1 MKVLRDNLSGKIAR
15 VQSTIFASRKH
26 ALFKS
31 ITEIHNKRSK
41 ILRTLITGIID
52 RNFRVHI
59 SRLSLK
65 IQQDGALM
73 RTNYAIF
80 FIEQRLRIKGSQR
93 ITQRIMQKKFAN
105 FHREERTFLSQYRE
119 NNRIRRIQRT
129 IINIP
134 LINPKYS
141 NNDFLPFLSNFKI
154 SSRNKLLAFSIF
166 YPSTNTR
173 E

>member
-65 IQQDGALM
+65 IQDGALTGM

-80 FIEQRLRIKGSQR
+80 FIEQRLRIKASQR
-93 ITQRIMQKKFAN
+93 ITQRITQKKFAK
-105 FHREERTFLSQYRE
+105 LSSRGK
-119 NNRIRRIQRT
+119 
-129 IINIP
+129 NIP
-134 LINPKYS
+134 LA
-141 NNDFLPFLSNFKI
+141 I
-154 SSRNKLLAFSIF
+154 S
-166 YPSTNTR
+166 
-173 E
+173 

>member
-65 IQQDGALM
+65 IQDGALTGM

-80 FIEQRLRIKGSQR
+80 FIEQRLRIKTSQR
-93 ITQRIMQKKFAN
+93 ITQRITQKKFAK
-105 FHREERTFLSQYRE
+105 LSSRGK
-119 NNRIRRIQRT
+119 
-129 IINIP
+129 NIP
-134 LINPKYS
+134 LA
-141 NNDFLPFLSNFKI
+141 I
-154 SSRNKLLAFSIF
+154 S
-166 YPSTNTR
+166 
-173 E
+173 

>member
-59 SRLSLK
+59 SCLSLK
-65 IQQDGALM
+65 IQQDGALTGM

-80 FIEQRLRIKGSQR
+80 FIEQRLRIKASQR
-93 ITQRIMQKKFAN
+93 ITQRITQKKFAK
-105 FHREERTFLSQYRE
+105 LSSRGK
-119 NNRIRRIQRT
+119 
-129 IINIP
+129 NIP
-134 LINPKYS
+134 LA
-141 NNDFLPFLSNFKI
+141 I
-154 SSRNKLLAFSIF
+154 S
-166 YPSTNTR
+166 
-173 E
+173 